1 MKSILMTGITMIIL
15 GALALGYEYTYTTR
29 ETVLQIGPITAV
41 ADKPHTVAVPA
52 LLGWLL
58 LGGGIGVVAFAA
70 LSRKN

>member
-1 MKSILMTGITMIIL
+1 MKSTLIAGIVMIVL
-15 GALALGYEYTYTTR
+15 GAVALGYNYTYTTK

-41 ADKPHTVAVPA
+41 AEKEHTVAVPA

-70 LSRKN
+70 LSKKS